1 MKKTIKRAFS
11 FIVLSFMVITASAQ
25 YSTSFYVRDIA
36 DDELSAD
43 IDLVVSGLLTAF
55 NNAQMTGD
63 TLHIS
68 GLDIS
73 PEVEQTIKKLWQD
86 CPFRCRDKRVA
97 ERAVKT
103 PHGEYQVRNI
113 PLVMVPIEG
122 ESKDP
127 SWKVYQEAVFT
138 IDKTGMVTNFHLALD
153 ASLYISVM
161 NKARD
166 VEDAIQRQLILDYVE
181 QFRNAYNLKDLNFLE
196 QIFSE
201 DALIITGKV
210 IRTVKSDVNINNMKI
225 KYNKQDKK
233 QYLSNLARVFKQN
246 KRINVMFD
254 EIKVVKHPAKRGYY
268 GVTLKQGWSSDTYSD
283 IGYLF
288 LLWDFTNSDAPQI
301 HVRTWQ
307 PEEYINA
314 GGEVFTA
321 SDFEVK

>member
-36 DDELSAD
+36 DDELSAN

-68 GLDIS
+68 GLDIT
-73 PEVEQTIKKLWQD
+73 PEVEQTIKKLWKD
-86 CPFRCRDKRVA
+86 CPFRCRDKRIA

-210 IRTVKSDVNINNMKI
+210 IKAVKSDVNINNMKI
-225 KYNKQDKK
+225 KYNKQGKK

-307 PEEYINA
+307 PEEYIKA

-321 SDFEVK
+321 NDFEVK